1 MGKIWLQTSNGNLIH
16 LPIVE
21 PDVNTPD
28 SPVKIPVSVISAAD
42 RCLSLNRT
50 VNLSSYGLGTVTLN
64 FTPQGRTG
72 SCNQCGQCCVHC
84 KYLTVKTKVGKV
96 NGTECS
102 VRANIFNISKGCLL
116 SPQTASEITNW
127 PACGFTFTGGA

>member
-1 MGKIWLQTSNGNLIH
+1 MGKIWLQTSDGSLIH

-28 SPVKIPVSVISAAD
+28 SPVKIPVSTISAAD
-42 RCLSLNRT
+42 RCLSLNRS
-50 VNLSSYGLGTVTLN
+50 VNLSAYGLGTVTLN
-64 FTPQGRTG
+64 FNPPGRTG

-84 KYLTVKTKVGKV
+84 VYLKVKTKIGKP

-102 VRANIFNISKGCLL
+102 IRSNIFNVAKGCLL
-116 SPQTASEITNW
+116 FPQTASEIANC
-127 PACGFTFTGGA
+127 PACGFTFGGA